1 MLIALLCVCLAS
13 TAFSTPVP
21 LPLSRKA
28 GENCVGQHQILL
40 KGCNVKHGFYVFK
53 YVYSFS
59 TRRNQTQVKKE
70 EASAQSNVSRP
81 QPSEEEALRKLTE
94 GGAAGGRGDDD
105 SSLPER
111 AGPENGG
118 SSVEGGQPPSTAG
131 HAGSGEAR
139 RPGAGGGVGS
149 DASLAPGTEGSGDSD
164 FLDRV
169 ESDVLVLPQRPV
181 TAPREHES
189 TWEGADGARSEA
201 DGLGELEA
209 AGERNGSRAGE
220 AAGDGHEDEWARE
233 VVTTGHQLAG
243 GPAEDTA
250 VGAEAEGS
258 GDAGVLGAARG
269 RGHGPATMGGAAFTS
284 ITENA
289 EDVEVDAAGVDEY
302 TYIPDAG
309 AVTITRGVTQAGR
322 TGLAQIPT
330 KEDDE
335 VNIFIGKANI
345 HVGEQEIATERP
357 GDDDHDTIAATVGAG
372 GHLPTPGTTEVH
384 DGGQSTPT
392 SGRDGGEAQGV
403 ATTVGHSDRDG
414 PTEGHGP
421 AATMV
426 QPEGDGDGGDGDGD
440 DGDSDDGG
448 ATTAPQQ
455 GEGDCTTA
463 GREAADRP
471 GPGGS
476 HQVRLRPT
484 GPRGQQEGTG
494 LPKSPQGKDGA
505 GASQGTAGDGG
516 EMPVVRQDR
525 VTEASGSSHG
535 GGEPARPR
543 PPAQAPLGDG
553 VAGHETARGHSMVL
567 AAAPTAGARHGDAPR
582 SPGQRGNSGEARGG
596 SGGGR
601 GRLGAPPGRRPGSGV
616 ARVYEAYGRSRRVDQ
631 MRRADELRVRE
642 RSVYAFGQAARP
654 AAPGGAHLR
663 RSPDDS
669 SQSSEPERGSRSD
682 SRQEGDGSWGREGW
696 RHP

>member
-1 MLIALLCVCLAS
+1 MKENWL
-13 TAFSTPVP
+13 VP

-28 GENCVGQHQILL
+28 GENCVGQHQVNQPFLGQKPAVPRYRSSAEGGECKQALKYILL

-105 SSLPER
+105 SSL
-111 AGPENGG
+111 
-118 SSVEGGQPPSTAG
+118 
-131 HAGSGEAR
+131 
-139 RPGAGGGVGS
+139 
-149 DASLAPGTEGSGDSD
+149 
-164 FLDRV
+164 V

-220 AAGDGHEDEWARE
+220 AAGNGHEDEWARE

-309 AVTITRGVTQAGR
+309 AVTITRGATQAGR

-330 KEDDE
+330 KEDNE

-476 HQVRLRPT
+476 HQVRQRPT

-543 PPAQAPLGDG
+543 PPAQAPLGVMRSSQPLCSACIYRVATGPVQLRLLGRPRLAVPG
-553 VAGHETARGHSMVL
+553 VCLCAVTTGASPLRLQHS
-567 AAAPTAGARHGDAPR
+567 AAPFAFAACRTAFFTAWCSQSGDSKAATPKAGELEIAYAGAVAQGAFM
-582 SPGQRGNSGEARGG
+582 SLSIN
-596 SGGGR
+596 GR
-601 GRLGAPPGRRPGSGV
+601 
-616 ARVYEAYGRSRRVDQ
+616 
-631 MRRADELRVRE
+631 
-642 RSVYAFGQAARP
+642 
-654 AAPGGAHLR
+654 
-663 RSPDDS
+663 
-669 SQSSEPERGSRSD
+669 
-682 SRQEGDGSWGREGW
+682 
-696 RHP
+696 